1 MDTNLKMDAPK
12 NDIKVLV
19 KDPLLENRTNLIEW
33 NVDMNVTLS
42 GSKKLQF
49 IQRIKNLLIFILVV
63 AFAVVFSHLKGEIRA
78 LQVQINDM
86 NANLVILMLK
96 YDKLDKNCN
105 FLQRSYER
113 FQMNAKDLKRFTR
126 RDFNN
131 HFIQVTQIPSREI
144 VVENLKK
151 QNEKEMEKNPNSS
164 SEFKNERINIENKE
178 KDNVQSL
185 ENESSKFT
193 RRKKSLRI
201 RRSLLMEKKRNS
213 TDVDFLLENDKSDYD
228 DDDDDDNDDDDIN
241 DEDADLESSEYRTSR
256 ARRDEGRGKE
266 ARKNKN
272 KGRPKRSRRRLGPW
286 IATFVGAQP
295 EQFVTD
301 SVYIGPWVKSTRNE
315 SRYNFNK
322 FHLVENEKSIEV
334 TTNGLYMISTQIFYF
349 GESTNY
355 SYWILLSSEG
365 SSIPQR
371 LAKCATVSAETVTE
385 VSCHTSIIILLKRG
399 DRLRLQQQ
407 ERNRLIN
414 LREGHSYI
422 QIALL
427 SSDTQK
433 RRLS

>member
-1 MDTNLKMDAPK
+1 MDANLKMEPPK
-12 NDIKVLV
+12 NDIKVFV
-19 KDPLLENRTNLIEW
+19 KDPLLENKTNLIEW
-33 NVDMNVTLS
+33 NVDMNVILS

-86 NANLVILMLK
+86 NANFVILMLK
-96 YDKLDKNCN
+96 YEKLEKNCN

-113 FQMNAKDLKRFTR
+113 FQMNTRDLKRFSR
-126 RDFNN
+126 RDFN
-131 HFIQVTQIPSREI
+131 HQIPLRPTPI
-144 VVENLKK
+144 VESLK
-151 QNEKEMEKNPNSS
+151 QEEKEIIKNPNSNW
-164 SEFKNERINIENKE
+164 EFKNENNF
-178 KDNVQSL
+178 QSL
-185 ENESSKFT
+185 EQENLKSM
-193 RRKKSLRI
+193 RGRKILRT
-201 RRSLLMEKKRNS
+201 RRSLLIAKKNS
-213 TDVDFLLENDKSDYD
+213 TDVDFLLENDKSDYYE
-228 DDDDDDNDDDDIN
+228 
-241 DEDADLESSEYRTSR
+241 DEDEEEETEEDVNDKFTESESSEYRSSR
-256 ARRDEGRGKE
+256 ARRDEGR
-266 ARKNKN
+266 
-272 KGRPKRSRRRLGPW
+272 GPW

-301 SVYIGPWVKSTRNE
+301 SVFIGPWVKSTRNE

-385 VSCHTSIIILLKRG
+385 VSCHTSIIIPLKRG
-399 DRLRLQQQ
+399 DRVRLQQQ

-427 SSDTQK
+427 SNDIQK
-433 RRLS
+433 RRLT

>member
-1 MDTNLKMDAPK
+1 MDANLKMEPPK
-12 NDIKVLV
+12 NDIKVFV
-19 KDPLLENRTNLIEW
+19 KDPLLENKTNLIEW
-33 NVDMNVTLS
+33 NVDMNVILS

-86 NANLVILMLK
+86 NANFVILMLK
-96 YDKLDKNCN
+96 YEKLEKNCN

-113 FQMNAKDLKRFTR
+113 FQMNTRDLKRFSR
-126 RDFNN
+126 RDFN
-131 HFIQVTQIPSREI
+131 HQIPLRPTTTI
-144 VVENLKK
+144 VESLK
-151 QNEKEMEKNPNSS
+151 QNEKEMEKNLNSR
-164 SEFKNERINIENKE
+164 N
-178 KDNVQSL
+178 DNNFQSL
-185 ENESSKFT
+185 EQENSKFM
-193 RRKKSLRI
+193 RGKKILRT
-201 RRSLLMEKKRNS
+201 RRSLLIAKKNS
-213 TDVDFLLENDKSDYD
+213 TDVDFLLENDKSDYYED
-228 DDDDDDNDDDDIN
+228 EEETEEEEEDVNDKFT
-241 DEDADLESSEYRTSR
+241 ESESSEYRSSR

-301 SVYIGPWVKSTRNE
+301 SVFIGPWVKSSRNE

-385 VSCHTSIIILLKRG
+385 VSCHTSIIIPLKRG
-399 DRLRLQQQ
+399 DRVRLQQQ

-427 SSDTQK
+427 SNDIQK
-433 RRLS
+433 RRLT